1 MEKKIKRFES
11 TMWLCV
17 KLILYAVIMAT
28 FILMMAKENPTVIR
42 LSRTMGITMTTY
54 CIVGLLFLSIYGKYD
69 VGRRKSKPIIYS
81 LALAVG
87 FTDVVTYLQLMIM
100 NTITPSVSA
109 FRLDSVGLLCLTY
122 IVQVIIIILATYG
135 GNALF
140 FKIHDPESCCIVTS
154 SQENLDAIVRA
165 ILKYK
170 KQYRIDYIVDYRD
183 KNVLDTV
190 GKADAVFIYGVPSPK
205 RSEIIRFC
213 YKERLNVYLNP
224 EIEDIMEINAQ
235 YYLLDDVSVINKNVK
250 AWTMEQR
257 IMKKLMDMG
266 LAVVFVIILFILA
279 EVWKKD
285 DDEEDEEN
293 EDTQEDESEEEQ
305 EEEPAVMSR
314 REKKKARK
322 ADKKKQKQEE
332 KAAVAEAKARAKRE
346 RQEAK
351 LAKKNKKAHVDESEQ
366 EPEVIPAEPMEET
379 QAAGSTQEIVL
390 PQELMQ
396 EAQSTGNTQEIV
408 LPTEE
413 AQEKQESTDET
424 EDPDK
429 TLLEETASLF
439 AADIASMM
447 GENQTN
453 DTEEPEKTDASD
465 STEQT
470 QTIVLEEVSE
480 EKQETGD
487 KKLAMPVYTKEELLE
502 KAEAD
507 GDEPEV
513 IEDEVSGVTLVDY
526 SDVL

>member
-1 MEKKIKRFES
+1 MSKVLKTIVNVILFCAIVVAAG
-11 TMWLCV
+11 L
-17 KLILYAVIMAT
+17 LIPPFA
-28 FILMMAKENPTVIR
+28 
-42 LSRTMGITMTTY
+42 GITTVM
-54 CIVGLLFLSIYGKYD
+54 VDD
-69 VGRRKSKPIIYS
+69 VDMQTNLPQG
-81 LALAVG
+81 
-87 FTDVVTYLQLMIM
+87 
-100 NTITPSVSA
+100 SVAYAAEKDRSE
-109 FRLDSVGLLCLTY
+109 LKQGDKVL
-122 IVQVIIIILATYG
+122 I
-135 GNALF
+135 
-140 FKIHDPESCCIVTS
+140 
-154 SQENLDAIVRA
+154 SQEGR
-165 ILKYK
+165 
-170 KQYRIDYIVDYRD
+170 QYVYVVDSIDGSSV
-183 KNVLDTV
+183 VLDDQLSTDGGTTQQELGSTV
-190 GKADAVFIYGVPSPK
+190 QKVMLVVPVIGYVSMAL
-205 RSEIIRFC
+205 RSTEGLII
-213 YKERLNVYLNP
+213 V
-224 EIEDIMEINAQ
+224 
-235 YYLLDDVSVINKNVK
+235 
-250 AWTMEQR
+250 
-257 IMKKLMDMG
+257 G

-285 DDEEDEEN
+285 DDEEEDEED
-293 EDTQEDESEEEQ
+293 EDEDGQEDES

-314 REKKKARK
+314 RQKKKARK

-351 LAKKNKKAHVDESEQ
+351 LAKKNKKAHMMDEPEQ
-366 EPEVIPAEPMEET
+366 EPEAISAEQMEET

-396 EAQSTGNTQEIV
+396 EEQSAGNTQEIV
-408 LPTEE
+408 LPTEKT
-413 AQEKQESTDET
+413 QEKQESTDET

-447 GENQTN
+447 GENQTKE
-453 DTEEPEKTDASD
+453 TEKPEETDPSD

-470 QTIVLEEVSE
+470 QPVVLGAVSE

-487 KKLAMPVYTKEELLE
+487 KKLAMPVYTKEELLQ

>member
-1 MEKKIKRFES
+1 MSKVLKTIVNVILFCAIVVAAG
-11 TMWLCV
+11 L
-17 KLILYAVIMAT
+17 LIPPFAGITTVMVDDVDMQTNLPQGSVAYAVEKDRSELKQGDKVLI
-28 FILMMAKENPTVIR
+28 
-42 LSRTMGITMTTY
+42 
-54 CIVGLLFLSIYGKYD
+54 
-69 VGRRKSKPIIYS
+69 
-81 LALAVG
+81 
-87 FTDVVTYLQLMIM
+87 
-100 NTITPSVSA
+100 
-109 FRLDSVGLLCLTY
+109 
-122 IVQVIIIILATYG
+122 
-135 GNALF
+135 
-140 FKIHDPESCCIVTS
+140 
-154 SQENLDAIVRA
+154 SQEGR
-165 ILKYK
+165 
-170 KQYRIDYIVDYRD
+170 QYVYVVDSIDGSSV
-183 KNVLDTV
+183 VLDDQLSTDGGTTQQELGSTV
-190 GKADAVFIYGVPSPK
+190 QKVMLVVPVIGYVSMAL
-205 RSEIIRFC
+205 RSTEGLII
-213 YKERLNVYLNP
+213 V
-224 EIEDIMEINAQ
+224 
-235 YYLLDDVSVINKNVK
+235 
-250 AWTMEQR
+250 
-257 IMKKLMDMG
+257 G

-285 DDEEDEEN
+285 DDEEEDEED
-293 EDTQEDESEEEQ
+293 EDGQEDES

-314 REKKKARK
+314 RQKKKARK

-351 LAKKNKKAHVDESEQ
+351 LAKKNKKAHMMDESEQ
-366 EPEVIPAEPMEET
+366 EPEAIPAEPMEET

-396 EAQSTGNTQEIV
+396 EEQSAGNTQKIV

-413 AQEKQESTDET
+413 TQEKQESTDET

-429 TLLEETASLF
+429 TLLQETASLF

-447 GENQTN
+447 SENQTKE
-453 DTEEPEKTDASD
+453 TEEPEETDPLD

-470 QTIVLEEVSE
+470 QPVVLGAVSE

-487 KKLAMPVYTKEELLE
+487 KKLAMPVYSKEELLQ

>member
-1 MEKKIKRFES
+1 MSKVLKTIVNVILFCAIVVAAG
-11 TMWLCV
+11 L
-17 KLILYAVIMAT
+17 LIPPFAGITTVMVDDVDMQTNLPQGSVAYAVEKDRSELKQGDKVLI
-28 FILMMAKENPTVIR
+28 
-42 LSRTMGITMTTY
+42 
-54 CIVGLLFLSIYGKYD
+54 
-69 VGRRKSKPIIYS
+69 
-81 LALAVG
+81 
-87 FTDVVTYLQLMIM
+87 
-100 NTITPSVSA
+100 
-109 FRLDSVGLLCLTY
+109 
-122 IVQVIIIILATYG
+122 
-135 GNALF
+135 
-140 FKIHDPESCCIVTS
+140 
-154 SQENLDAIVRA
+154 SQEGR
-165 ILKYK
+165 
-170 KQYRIDYIVDYRD
+170 QYVYVVDSIDGSSV
-183 KNVLDTV
+183 VLDDQLSTDGGTTQQELGSTV
-190 GKADAVFIYGVPSPK
+190 QKVMLVVPVIGYVSMAL
-205 RSEIIRFC
+205 RSTEGLII
-213 YKERLNVYLNP
+213 V
-224 EIEDIMEINAQ
+224 
-235 YYLLDDVSVINKNVK
+235 
-250 AWTMEQR
+250 
-257 IMKKLMDMG
+257 G

-285 DDEEDEEN
+285 DDEEEDEED
-293 EDTQEDESEEEQ
+293 EDGQEDES

-314 REKKKARK
+314 RQKKKARK

-351 LAKKNKKAHVDESEQ
+351 LAKKNQKAHMMD
-366 EPEVIPAEPMEET
+366 EPEQGPEAIPAEPMEET

-396 EAQSTGNTQEIV
+396 EEQSAGNTQEIV

-413 AQEKQESTDET
+413 TQEKQKSTDET

-447 GENQTN
+447 GENQTKE
-453 DTEEPEKTDASD
+453 TEKPEETDPLD

-470 QTIVLEEVSE
+470 QPVVLEVVPE

-487 KKLAMPVYTKEELLE
+487 KKLAMPVYTKEELLQ

-526 SDVL
+526 SDIL

>member
-1 MEKKIKRFES
+1 MSKVLKTIVNVILFCAIVVAAG
-11 TMWLCV
+11 L
-17 KLILYAVIMAT
+17 LIPPFAGITTVMVDDVDMQTNLPQGSVAYAVEKDCSELKQGDKVLI
-28 FILMMAKENPTVIR
+28 
-42 LSRTMGITMTTY
+42 
-54 CIVGLLFLSIYGKYD
+54 
-69 VGRRKSKPIIYS
+69 
-81 LALAVG
+81 
-87 FTDVVTYLQLMIM
+87 
-100 NTITPSVSA
+100 
-109 FRLDSVGLLCLTY
+109 
-122 IVQVIIIILATYG
+122 
-135 GNALF
+135 
-140 FKIHDPESCCIVTS
+140 
-154 SQENLDAIVRA
+154 SQEGR
-165 ILKYK
+165 
-170 KQYRIDYIVDYRD
+170 QYVYVVDSIDGSSV
-183 KNVLDTV
+183 VLDDQLSTDGGTTQQELGSTV
-190 GKADAVFIYGVPSPK
+190 QKVMLVVPVIGYVSMAL
-205 RSEIIRFC
+205 RSTEGLII
-213 YKERLNVYLNP
+213 V
-224 EIEDIMEINAQ
+224 
-235 YYLLDDVSVINKNVK
+235 
-250 AWTMEQR
+250 
-257 IMKKLMDMG
+257 G

-285 DDEEDEEN
+285 DDEEEDEED
-293 EDTQEDESEEEQ
+293 EDGQEDES

-314 REKKKARK
+314 RQKKKARK

-332 KAAVAEAKARAKRE
+332 KAAVTEAKARAKRE

-351 LAKKNKKAHVDESEQ
+351 LAKKNKKAHMMDEPEQ
-366 EPEVIPAEPMEET
+366 EPEAIPAEPMEET

-396 EAQSTGNTQEIV
+396 EEQSAGNTQEIV

-413 AQEKQESTDET
+413 TQKKQESTDET

-447 GENQTN
+447 GENQTKE
-453 DTEEPEKTDASD
+453 TEKPEETDPSD

-470 QTIVLEEVSE
+470 QPVVLEVVPE

-487 KKLAMPVYTKEELLE
+487 KKLAMPVYTKEELLQ

>member
-1 MEKKIKRFES
+1 MSKVLKTIVNVILFCAIVVAAG
-11 TMWLCV
+11 L
-17 KLILYAVIMAT
+17 LIPPFA
-28 FILMMAKENPTVIR
+28 
-42 LSRTMGITMTTY
+42 GITTVM
-54 CIVGLLFLSIYGKYD
+54 VDD
-69 VGRRKSKPIIYS
+69 VDMQTNLPQG
-81 LALAVG
+81 
-87 FTDVVTYLQLMIM
+87 
-100 NTITPSVSA
+100 SVAYAAEKDRSE
-109 FRLDSVGLLCLTY
+109 LKQGDKVL
-122 IVQVIIIILATYG
+122 I
-135 GNALF
+135 
-140 FKIHDPESCCIVTS
+140 
-154 SQENLDAIVRA
+154 SQEGR
-165 ILKYK
+165 
-170 KQYRIDYIVDYRD
+170 QYVYVVDSIDGSSV
-183 KNVLDTV
+183 VLDDQLSTDGGTTQQELGSTV
-190 GKADAVFIYGVPSPK
+190 QKVMLVVPVIGYVSMAL
-205 RSEIIRFC
+205 RSTEGLII
-213 YKERLNVYLNP
+213 V
-224 EIEDIMEINAQ
+224 
-235 YYLLDDVSVINKNVK
+235 
-250 AWTMEQR
+250 
-257 IMKKLMDMG
+257 G

-285 DDEEDEEN
+285 DDEEEDEED
-293 EDTQEDESEEEQ
+293 EDGQEDES

-314 REKKKARK
+314 RQKKKARK

-351 LAKKNKKAHVDESEQ
+351 LAKKNKKAHMMDEPEQ
-366 EPEVIPAEPMEET
+366 EPEAISAEQMEET

-396 EAQSTGNTQEIV
+396 EEQSAGNTQEIV
-408 LPTEE
+408 LPTEKT
-413 AQEKQESTDET
+413 QEKQESTDET

-447 GENQTN
+447 GENQTKE
-453 DTEEPEKTDASD
+453 TEKPEETDPSD

-470 QTIVLEEVSE
+470 QPVVLEVVPE

-487 KKLAMPVYTKEELLE
+487 KKLAMPVYTKEELLQ

>member
-1 MEKKIKRFES
+1 MSKVLKTIVNVILFCAIVVAAG
-11 TMWLCV
+11 L
-17 KLILYAVIMAT
+17 LIPPFAGITTVMVDDVDMQTNLPQGSVAYAVEKDRSELKQGDKVLI
-28 FILMMAKENPTVIR
+28 
-42 LSRTMGITMTTY
+42 
-54 CIVGLLFLSIYGKYD
+54 
-69 VGRRKSKPIIYS
+69 
-81 LALAVG
+81 
-87 FTDVVTYLQLMIM
+87 
-100 NTITPSVSA
+100 
-109 FRLDSVGLLCLTY
+109 
-122 IVQVIIIILATYG
+122 
-135 GNALF
+135 
-140 FKIHDPESCCIVTS
+140 
-154 SQENLDAIVRA
+154 SQEGR
-165 ILKYK
+165 
-170 KQYRIDYIVDYRD
+170 QYVYVVDSIDGSSA
-183 KNVLDTV
+183 VLDDQLSTDGGTTQQELGSTV
-190 GKADAVFIYGVPSPK
+190 QKVMLVVPVIGYVSMAL
-205 RSEIIRFC
+205 RSTEGLI
-213 YKERLNVYLNP
+213 V
-224 EIEDIMEINAQ
+224 
-235 YYLLDDVSVINKNVK
+235 V
-250 AWTMEQR
+250 
-257 IMKKLMDMG
+257 G

-285 DDEEDEEN
+285 DDEEEDEED
-293 EDTQEDESEEEQ
+293 EDGQEDES

-314 REKKKARK
+314 RQKKKARK

-351 LAKKNKKAHVDESEQ
+351 LAKNNKKAHMMDEPEQ
-366 EPEVIPAEPMEET
+366 EPEAIPAEPMEET

-396 EAQSTGNTQEIV
+396 EEQSAGNTQEIV
-408 LPTEE
+408 LTMEE
-413 AQEKQESTDET
+413 TQEKQESTDET

-447 GENQTN
+447 GENQTKE
-453 DTEEPEKTDASD
+453 TEKPEETDPSD

-470 QTIVLEEVSE
+470 QPVVLEVVPE

-487 KKLAMPVYTKEELLE
+487 KKLAMPVYTKEELLQ

>member
-1 MEKKIKRFES
+1 MSKVLKTIVNVILFCAIVVAAG
-11 TMWLCV
+11 L
-17 KLILYAVIMAT
+17 LIPPFAGITTVMVDDVDMQTNLPQGSVAYAVEKDRSELKQGDKVLI
-28 FILMMAKENPTVIR
+28 
-42 LSRTMGITMTTY
+42 
-54 CIVGLLFLSIYGKYD
+54 
-69 VGRRKSKPIIYS
+69 
-81 LALAVG
+81 
-87 FTDVVTYLQLMIM
+87 
-100 NTITPSVSA
+100 
-109 FRLDSVGLLCLTY
+109 
-122 IVQVIIIILATYG
+122 
-135 GNALF
+135 
-140 FKIHDPESCCIVTS
+140 
-154 SQENLDAIVRA
+154 SQEGR
-165 ILKYK
+165 
-170 KQYRIDYIVDYRD
+170 QYVYVVDSIDGSSV
-183 KNVLDTV
+183 VLDDQLSTDGGTTQQELGSTV
-190 GKADAVFIYGVPSPK
+190 QKVMLVVPVIGYVSMAL
-205 RSEIIRFC
+205 RSTEGLII
-213 YKERLNVYLNP
+213 V
-224 EIEDIMEINAQ
+224 
-235 YYLLDDVSVINKNVK
+235 
-250 AWTMEQR
+250 
-257 IMKKLMDMG
+257 G

-285 DDEEDEEN
+285 DDEEEDEED
-293 EDTQEDESEEEQ
+293 EDGQEDES

-314 REKKKARK
+314 RQKKKARK

-332 KAAVAEAKARAKRE
+332 KAAAAEAKARAKRE

-351 LAKKNKKAHVDESEQ
+351 LAKKNQKAHMMD
-366 EPEVIPAEPMEET
+366 EPEQGPVAIPAEPMEET

-396 EAQSTGNTQEIV
+396 EEQSAGNTQEIV

-413 AQEKQESTDET
+413 TQEKQKSTDET

-447 GENQTN
+447 GENQTKE
-453 DTEEPEKTDASD
+453 TEKPEETDPLD

-470 QTIVLEEVSE
+470 QPVVLEVVPE

-487 KKLAMPVYTKEELLE
+487 KKLAMPVYTKEELLQ

>member
-1 MEKKIKRFES
+1 MSKVLKTIVNVILFCAIVVAAG
-11 TMWLCV
+11 L
-17 KLILYAVIMAT
+17 LIPPFAGITTVMVDDVDMQTNLPQGSVAYAVEKDRSELKQGDKVLI
-28 FILMMAKENPTVIR
+28 
-42 LSRTMGITMTTY
+42 
-54 CIVGLLFLSIYGKYD
+54 
-69 VGRRKSKPIIYS
+69 
-81 LALAVG
+81 
-87 FTDVVTYLQLMIM
+87 
-100 NTITPSVSA
+100 
-109 FRLDSVGLLCLTY
+109 
-122 IVQVIIIILATYG
+122 
-135 GNALF
+135 
-140 FKIHDPESCCIVTS
+140 
-154 SQENLDAIVRA
+154 SQEGR
-165 ILKYK
+165 
-170 KQYRIDYIVDYRD
+170 QYVYVVDSIDGSSV
-183 KNVLDTV
+183 VLDDQLSTDGGTTQQELGSTV
-190 GKADAVFIYGVPSPK
+190 QKVMLVVPVIGYVSMAL
-205 RSEIIRFC
+205 RSTEGLII
-213 YKERLNVYLNP
+213 V
-224 EIEDIMEINAQ
+224 
-235 YYLLDDVSVINKNVK
+235 
-250 AWTMEQR
+250 
-257 IMKKLMDMG
+257 G

-285 DDEEDEEN
+285 DDEEEDEED
-293 EDTQEDESEEEQ
+293 EEGQEDES

-314 REKKKARK
+314 RQKKKARK

-351 LAKKNKKAHVDESEQ
+351 LAKKNKKAHMMDEPEQ
-366 EPEVIPAEPMEET
+366 EQEAIPAEPMEET
-379 QAAGSTQEIVL
+379 QAADSTQEIVL

-396 EAQSTGNTQEIV
+396 EEQSAGNTQEIV

-413 AQEKQESTDET
+413 TQEKQESTDET

-447 GENQTN
+447 GENQTKE
-453 DTEEPEKTDASD
+453 TEKPEETDPSD

-470 QTIVLEEVSE
+470 QPVVLEVVPE

-487 KKLAMPVYTKEELLE
+487 KKLAMPVYTKEELLQ

>member
-1 MEKKIKRFES
+1 MSKVLKTIVNVILFCAIVVAAG
-11 TMWLCV
+11 L
-17 KLILYAVIMAT
+17 LIPPFAGITTVMVDDVDMQTNLPQGSVAYAVEKDRSELKQGDKVLI
-28 FILMMAKENPTVIR
+28 
-42 LSRTMGITMTTY
+42 
-54 CIVGLLFLSIYGKYD
+54 
-69 VGRRKSKPIIYS
+69 
-81 LALAVG
+81 
-87 FTDVVTYLQLMIM
+87 
-100 NTITPSVSA
+100 
-109 FRLDSVGLLCLTY
+109 
-122 IVQVIIIILATYG
+122 
-135 GNALF
+135 
-140 FKIHDPESCCIVTS
+140 
-154 SQENLDAIVRA
+154 SQEGR
-165 ILKYK
+165 
-170 KQYRIDYIVDYRD
+170 QYVYVVDSIDGSSA
-183 KNVLDTV
+183 VLDDQLSTDGGTTQQELGSTV
-190 GKADAVFIYGVPSPK
+190 QKVMLVVPVIGYVSMAL
-205 RSEIIRFC
+205 RSTEGLI
-213 YKERLNVYLNP
+213 V
-224 EIEDIMEINAQ
+224 
-235 YYLLDDVSVINKNVK
+235 V
-250 AWTMEQR
+250 
-257 IMKKLMDMG
+257 G

-285 DDEEDEEN
+285 DDEEEDEED
-293 EDTQEDESEEEQ
+293 EDGQEDES

-314 REKKKARK
+314 RQKKKARK

-351 LAKKNKKAHVDESEQ
+351 LAKNNKKAHMMDEPEQ
-366 EPEVIPAEPMEET
+366 EPEAIPAEPMEET

-396 EAQSTGNTQEIV
+396 EEQSAGNTQEIV

-413 AQEKQESTDET
+413 TQEKQESTDET

-447 GENQTN
+447 GENQTKE
-453 DTEEPEKTDASD
+453 TEKPEETDPSD

-470 QTIVLEEVSE
+470 QPVVLEVVPE

-487 KKLAMPVYTKEELLE
+487 KKLAMPVYTKEELLQ

>member
-1 MEKKIKRFES
+1 MSKVLKTIVNVILFCAIVVAAG
-11 TMWLCV
+11 L
-17 KLILYAVIMAT
+17 LIPPFAGITTVMVDDVDMQTNLPQGSVAYAVEKDRSELKQGDKVLI
-28 FILMMAKENPTVIR
+28 
-42 LSRTMGITMTTY
+42 
-54 CIVGLLFLSIYGKYD
+54 
-69 VGRRKSKPIIYS
+69 
-81 LALAVG
+81 
-87 FTDVVTYLQLMIM
+87 
-100 NTITPSVSA
+100 
-109 FRLDSVGLLCLTY
+109 
-122 IVQVIIIILATYG
+122 
-135 GNALF
+135 
-140 FKIHDPESCCIVTS
+140 
-154 SQENLDAIVRA
+154 SQEGR
-165 ILKYK
+165 
-170 KQYRIDYIVDYRD
+170 QYVYVVDSIDGSSV
-183 KNVLDTV
+183 VLDDQLSTDGGTTQQELGSTV
-190 GKADAVFIYGVPSPK
+190 QKVMLVVPVIGYVSMAL
-205 RSEIIRFC
+205 RSTEGLII
-213 YKERLNVYLNP
+213 V
-224 EIEDIMEINAQ
+224 
-235 YYLLDDVSVINKNVK
+235 
-250 AWTMEQR
+250 
-257 IMKKLMDMG
+257 G

-285 DDEEDEEN
+285 DDEEEDEED
-293 EDTQEDESEEEQ
+293 EDGQEDES

-314 REKKKARK
+314 RQKKKARK

-351 LAKKNKKAHVDESEQ
+351 LAKKNKKAHMMDESEQ
-366 EPEVIPAEPMEET
+366 EPEAIPAEPMEET

-396 EAQSTGNTQEIV
+396 EEQSAGNTQKIV

-413 AQEKQESTDET
+413 TQEKQESTDET

-447 GENQTN
+447 GENQTKE
-453 DTEEPEKTDASD
+453 TEEPEETDPLD

-470 QTIVLEEVSE
+470 QPVVLGAVSE

-487 KKLAMPVYTKEELLE
+487 KKLAMPVYSKEELLQ

>member
-1 MEKKIKRFES
+1 MSKVLKTIVNVILFCAIVVAAG
-11 TMWLCV
+11 L
-17 KLILYAVIMAT
+17 LIPPFAGITTVMVDDVDMQTNLPQGSVAYAVEKDRSELKQGDKVLI
-28 FILMMAKENPTVIR
+28 
-42 LSRTMGITMTTY
+42 
-54 CIVGLLFLSIYGKYD
+54 
-69 VGRRKSKPIIYS
+69 
-81 LALAVG
+81 
-87 FTDVVTYLQLMIM
+87 
-100 NTITPSVSA
+100 
-109 FRLDSVGLLCLTY
+109 
-122 IVQVIIIILATYG
+122 
-135 GNALF
+135 
-140 FKIHDPESCCIVTS
+140 
-154 SQENLDAIVRA
+154 SQEGR
-165 ILKYK
+165 
-170 KQYRIDYIVDYRD
+170 QYVYVVDSIDGSGV
-183 KNVLDTV
+183 VLDDQLSTDGGTTQQELGSTV
-190 GKADAVFIYGVPSPK
+190 QKVMLVVPVIGYVSMAL
-205 RSEIIRFC
+205 RSTEGLII
-213 YKERLNVYLNP
+213 V
-224 EIEDIMEINAQ
+224 
-235 YYLLDDVSVINKNVK
+235 
-250 AWTMEQR
+250 
-257 IMKKLMDMG
+257 G

-285 DDEEDEEN
+285 DDEEEDEEDEN
-293 EDTQEDESEEEQ
+293 GQEDES

-314 REKKKARK
+314 RQKKKARK

-351 LAKKNKKAHVDESEQ
+351 LAKKNKKAHMMDEPEQ
-366 EPEVIPAEPMEET
+366 EPEAIPAEPMEET

-396 EAQSTGNTQEIV
+396 EEQSAGNTQEIV

-413 AQEKQESTDET
+413 TQEKQESTDET

-447 GENQTN
+447 GENQTKE
-453 DTEEPEKTDASD
+453 TEKPEETDPSD
-465 STEQT
+465 SPEQT
-470 QTIVLEEVSE
+470 QPVVLEVVSE

-487 KKLAMPVYTKEELLE
+487 KKLAMPVYTKEELLQ

>member
-1 MEKKIKRFES
+1 MSKVLKTIVNVILFCAIVVAAG
-11 TMWLCV
+11 L
-17 KLILYAVIMAT
+17 LIPPFAGITTVMVDDVDMQTNLPQGSVAYAVEKDRSELKQGDKVLI
-28 FILMMAKENPTVIR
+28 
-42 LSRTMGITMTTY
+42 
-54 CIVGLLFLSIYGKYD
+54 
-69 VGRRKSKPIIYS
+69 
-81 LALAVG
+81 
-87 FTDVVTYLQLMIM
+87 
-100 NTITPSVSA
+100 
-109 FRLDSVGLLCLTY
+109 
-122 IVQVIIIILATYG
+122 
-135 GNALF
+135 
-140 FKIHDPESCCIVTS
+140 
-154 SQENLDAIVRA
+154 SQEGR
-165 ILKYK
+165 
-170 KQYRIDYIVDYRD
+170 QYVYVVDSIDGSSV
-183 KNVLDTV
+183 VLDDQLSTDGGTTQQELGSTV
-190 GKADAVFIYGVPSPK
+190 QKVMLVVPVIGYVSMAL
-205 RSEIIRFC
+205 RSTEGLII
-213 YKERLNVYLNP
+213 V
-224 EIEDIMEINAQ
+224 
-235 YYLLDDVSVINKNVK
+235 
-250 AWTMEQR
+250 
-257 IMKKLMDMG
+257 G

-285 DDEEDEEN
+285 DDEEEDEED
-293 EDTQEDESEEEQ
+293 EEGQEDES

-314 REKKKARK
+314 RQKKKARK

-351 LAKKNKKAHVDESEQ
+351 LAKKNKKAHMMDEPEQ
-366 EPEVIPAEPMEET
+366 EPEAISAEPMEET

-396 EAQSTGNTQEIV
+396 EEQSAGNTQEIV

-413 AQEKQESTDET
+413 TQEKQESTDET

-429 TLLEETASLF
+429 TLLQETASLF

-447 GENQTN
+447 GENQTKEKEKP
-453 DTEEPEKTDASD
+453 EETDPSD

-470 QTIVLEEVSE
+470 QPVVLEVVPE

-487 KKLAMPVYTKEELLE
+487 KKLAMPVYTKEELLQ

>member
-1 MEKKIKRFES
+1 MSKVLKTIVNVILFCAIVVAAG
-11 TMWLCV
+11 L
-17 KLILYAVIMAT
+17 LIPPFAGITTVMVDDVDMQTNLPQGSVAYAVEKDRSELKQGDKVLI
-28 FILMMAKENPTVIR
+28 
-42 LSRTMGITMTTY
+42 
-54 CIVGLLFLSIYGKYD
+54 
-69 VGRRKSKPIIYS
+69 
-81 LALAVG
+81 
-87 FTDVVTYLQLMIM
+87 
-100 NTITPSVSA
+100 
-109 FRLDSVGLLCLTY
+109 
-122 IVQVIIIILATYG
+122 
-135 GNALF
+135 
-140 FKIHDPESCCIVTS
+140 
-154 SQENLDAIVRA
+154 SQEGR
-165 ILKYK
+165 
-170 KQYRIDYIVDYRD
+170 QYVYVVDSIDGSSV
-183 KNVLDTV
+183 VLDDQLSTDGGTTQQELGSTV
-190 GKADAVFIYGVPSPK
+190 QKVMLVVPVIGYVSMAL
-205 RSEIIRFC
+205 RSTEGLII
-213 YKERLNVYLNP
+213 V
-224 EIEDIMEINAQ
+224 
-235 YYLLDDVSVINKNVK
+235 
-250 AWTMEQR
+250 
-257 IMKKLMDMG
+257 G

-285 DDEEDEEN
+285 DDEEEDEED
-293 EDTQEDESEEEQ
+293 EDGQEDES

-314 REKKKARK
+314 RQKKKARK

-351 LAKKNKKAHVDESEQ
+351 LAKKNQKAHMMD
-366 EPEVIPAEPMEET
+366 EPEQGPEAIPAEPMEET

-396 EAQSTGNTQEIV
+396 EEQSAGNTQEIV

-413 AQEKQESTDET
+413 TQEKQKSTDET

-429 TLLEETASLF
+429 TLLQETASLF

-447 GENQTN
+447 GENQTKE
-453 DTEEPEKTDASD
+453 TEKPEETDPLD

-470 QTIVLEEVSE
+470 QPVVLEVVPE

-487 KKLAMPVYTKEELLE
+487 KKLAMPVYTKEELLQ